1 MKQITTVLLIFLHL
15 TTLKSQELSPNDQQ
29 HIRTLIQHVKANNK
43 SQICDL
49 VAYPLTRE
57 NPIPAIRN
65 KKELLTRFDEVFD
78 TKLMKTIAQSD
89 LKTDWSAM
97 GWRGIML
104 LSGDVW
110 LNSDGKITAINYQ
123 SELEKAK
130 KEKLILAQKSVLHP
144 SLRSFIK
151 PIYTLQ
157 TKTHRIRIDETANNK
172 YRYASWKRTQT
183 QSEKPALILQNGEIN
198 FDGSGGNHSYI
209 FKSGEYSYICEI
221 IILGTQPNTSYELI
235 VTKNG
240 TELMR
245 QKAKLYRKK

>member
-1 MKQITTVLLIFLHL
+1 
-15 TTLKSQELSPNDQQ
+15 
-29 HIRTLIQHVKANNK
+29 
-43 SQICDL
+43 
-49 VAYPLTRE
+49 
-57 NPIPAIRN
+57 
-65 KKELLTRFDEVFD
+65 
-78 TKLMKTIAQSD
+78 
-89 LKTDWSAM
+89 
-97 GWRGIML
+97 
-104 LSGDVW
+104 VW

-130 KEKLILAQKSVLHP
+130 KEKLILAQQSDLHP
-144 SLRSFIK
+144 SLRSFLK
-151 PIYTLQ
+151 PICTLQ

-221 IILGTQPNTSYELI
+221 TVLGPQPNTTYELI

-245 QKAKLYRKK
+245 QKAKLCR